1 MRMLLWSCY
10 GLKSLESVNYVK
22 NKYIEYINIVTCRGL
37 HVTGVIRFVPELL
50 LWIQVTLCIS
60 YFSLYS

>member
-1 MRMLLWSCY
+1 MHTNNQFDYNEYFLMRMLLWSCY

-50 LWIQVTLCIS
+50 L
-60 YFSLYS
+60 